1 MRGASSIFHR
11 VYAHESPRVPLQMET
26 NLYTTGKKKKEKEK
40 RPVVALV
47 INRIERLFYFFLFF
61 ISSLFFFLDL
71 DRTTFFTH
79 ELLVPRQC
87 TSVSTLSIHASH
99 RVVVECVFFS
109 PPLSFPLFFY
119 DKQNICPLHTYKL
132 GCSANVKIKLGGW
145 TILIE
150 SMEFYYSCQIV
161 FILTI
166 EIYVIFS

>member
-26 NLYTTGKKKKEKEK
+26 NLYTTGKKKGK
-40 RPVVALV
+40 RKKTGGRFGDKS
-47 INRIERLFYFFLFF
+47 NRTIVLFLFIFYFFPF
-61 ISSLFFFLDL
+61 FFFLDL

>member
-26 NLYTTGKKKKEKEK
+26 NLYTTGKKKKGK
-40 RPVVALV
+40 RKKTGGRFGDKS
-47 INRIERLFYFFLFF
+47 NRTIVLFLFIFYFFP
-61 ISSLFFFLDL
+61 FFFLDL

>member
-61 ISSLFFFLDL
+61 ISSFFFWIGQHFSRMNYQCLASVL
-71 DRTTFFTH
+71 PFPPFPSMQVIEWQSNAFF
-79 ELLVPRQC
+79 
-87 TSVSTLSIHASH
+87 
-99 RVVVECVFFS
+99 F

-119 DKQNICPLHTYKL
+119 DKQNICPLHTQVRL